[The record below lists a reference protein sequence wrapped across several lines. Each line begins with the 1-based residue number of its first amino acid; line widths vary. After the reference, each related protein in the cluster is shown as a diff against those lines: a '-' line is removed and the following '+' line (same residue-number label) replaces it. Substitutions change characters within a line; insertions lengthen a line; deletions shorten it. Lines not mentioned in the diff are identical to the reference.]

1 MRPISWSLE
10 GRNAIVTGASRGIG
24 AATARALALA
34 GARVALVARNEAALS
49 EIAATL
55 AGGGHPV
62 VIPADLKEADEAER
76 AVEEAMGALGGL
88 DILVNNAAAAVR
100 LPITETSAA
109 CIDEMLAVN
118 VRAMLVMCGAVVPS
132 MKERGWGSIVNV
144 SSVSGLVGTPYRAAY
159 AATKGAIDAA
169 TRSLALEL
177 GPYNI
182 RVNSVAPGVVDTE
195 LWAKNKGV
203 PGVVE
208 SVNAL
213 TPLGRWGAPDD
224 IADVVVFLC
233 SDAAR
238 FVTAETIGVDGGM
251 GKTMD
256 LYRGAV

>member
-1 MRPISWSLE
+1 
-10 GRNAIVTGASRGIG
+10 
-24 AATARALALA
+24 
-34 GARVALVARNEAALS
+34 VALVARNEAALA
-49 EIAATL
+49 EVAATL
-55 AGGGHPV
+55 TGGGEPV

-76 AVEEAMGALGGL
+76 VVEEAAGLLGGI
-88 DILVNNAAAAVR
+88 DILVNNAAVAAR

-132 MKERGWGSIVNV
+132 MKERGWGSIVNL
-144 SSVSGLVGTPYRAAY
+144 SSVSGLVGTPHRAAY

-177 GPYNI
+177 GPSNI

-195 LWAKNKGV
+195 LWAKNKAV

-208 SVNAL
+208 AVNAL
-213 TPLGRWGAPDD
+213 TPLGRWAVPQD
-224 IADVVVFLC
+224 IADVIVFLC

-238 FVTAETIGVDGGM
+238 FVTAQTIAVDGGM
-251 GKTMD
+251 GMTME